1 MLSSAVRP
9 LSRERGRYSSR
20 GAGVFEGVFVG
31 EVERVVGEAG
41 SSSLGTL
48 DEVGRVV
55 LLVSSRCMRRACLDD
70 FPDKLV
76 GHGDA

>member
-1 MLSSAVRP
+1 M
-9 LSRERGRYSSR
+9 
-20 GAGVFEGVFVG
+20 FVG